1 MEGDDKKWFTESGLF
16 ISIHSLR
23 VEGDLFRW
31 HSAFRMVI
39 ISIHSLRVEGDPLTD
54 EEKAFLQ
61 EFQSTPSVWRET
73 NRIHRINWQLLF
85 QSTPSVWRETNSNL
99 LIDKLHYISIHS
111 LRVEGDLCPVTY
123 ILTYR

>member
-1 MEGDDKKWFTESGLF
+1 MFVFWKCISIHSLRVEGDDKKWFTESGLF

-73 NRIHRINWQLLF
+73 N
-85 QSTPSVWRETNSNL
+85 SNL